1 MQFYVND
8 PTKTF
13 CIGIKNI
20 TNWINLHDI
29 FADCSIREYFFDSTI
44 NITLPSSLLENSV
57 VIHQWWHIVLFRT
70 KINHICM
77 VRCRLLY

>member
-29 FADCSIREYFFDSTI
+29 LLTALLESIFDSTI

>member
-1 MQFYVND
+1 MACNSAVVCPTKYCLMPYCSSRDFTSHGIVLLSLVMQFYVND

-29 FADCSIREYFFDSTI
+29 LLTA
-44 NITLPSSLLENSV
+44 LLES
-57 VIHQWWHIVLFRT
+57 IFLI
-70 KINHICM
+70 
-77 VRCRLLY
+77 